1 MSLENVIKDLKSKI
15 DSDQHYVDKLKK
27 DIELLKH
34 ESEKVILPLFRP
46 KCRIVVGKVDSLFL

>member
-34 ESEKVILPLFRP
+34 ESEKVMAFMTYHILVNKINLPIR
-46 KCRIVVGKVDSLFL
+46 D

>member
-34 ESEKVILPLFRP
+34 ESEKVIAFMT
-46 KCRIVVGKVDSLFL
+46 II